1 MMRGTIRTMRLG
13 VKSLL
18 MHKLRS
24 FLSMLGLLCGVA
36 AVISMLAIGEGQ
48 SQADIEGIK
57 ALGSTNILVRSKKP
71 PATEGSSS
79 GAFWEV
85 TRHGLTYRDAEG
97 LSATL
102 AAADEIVRIKES
114 PAELRSGSEWTTST
128 VIGTETNFIKVAGLS
143 LAEGRWLT
151 NLDDRRQEN
160 ICILGGS
167 LAEDLYPLEQPL
179 GDTVRVD
186 GDRYTVVGVL
196 ERLGRTSG
204 SAGPNLDDC
213 LFIPLGTSRARFG
226 DIVTQRGSGSFSR
239 EHVELHEIRIAMPTT
254 EDVIP
259 AARVIRQLV
268 QDAHGE
274 KNDYAITV
282 PLELI
287 RQTETRRRKW
297 KFMLAAMAGIS
308 LLVGGIGIMNVMLA
322 TVTERTREIGIRRA
336 LGAKK
341 ANIVHQFVVE
351 TGVLS
356 TFGGLFGV
364 LVGLAAPSLIIEK
377 IYEEPTV
384 VLPEHVMLAF
394 GISAAVGILFGI
406 YPAYRAAAMDPV
418 EALRHE

>member
-1 MMRGTIRTMRLG
+1 MIRATVRTMRLG

-18 MHKLRS
+18 LHKLRS

-57 ALGSTNILVRSKKP
+57 ALGSTNILIRSKKP

-85 TRHGLTYRDAEG
+85 TRHGLTYRDVEG
-97 LSATL
+97 LVATL
-102 AAADEIVRIKES
+102 GAADEIVQVKEN
-114 PAELRSGSEWTTST
+114 PAELRSGREWTTTT
-128 VIGTETNFIKVAGLS
+128 VIGTEPTFLGVAGMS
-143 LAEGRWLT
+143 LAEGRWIT
-151 NLDDRRQEN
+151 NLDSQRQEN
-160 ICILGGS
+160 VCVLGGS
-167 LAEDLYPLEQPL
+167 LVQDLYPLDQPL
-179 GDTVRVD
+179 GSTIRIDK
-186 GDRYTVVGVL
+186 DRYTVIGVL
-196 ERLGRTSG
+196 ETLGRTSG

-213 LFIPLGTSRARFG
+213 AFVPMGTARARFG
-226 DIVTQRGSGSFSR
+226 DIQTQRGSGSFSR
-239 EHVELHEIRIAMPTT
+239 EHVELHEIRVAMSST
-254 EDVIP
+254 EGVEP
-259 AARVIRQLV
+259 AARVIRRYIE
-268 QDAHGE
+268 DNHGG

-341 ANIVHQFVVE
+341 ANIIHQFVVE

-364 LVGLAAPSLIIEK
+364 LVGLAAPSLVIEK

-384 VLPEHVMLAF
+384 VLPEHVILAF
-394 GISAAVGILFGI
+394 SISAAVGILFGI